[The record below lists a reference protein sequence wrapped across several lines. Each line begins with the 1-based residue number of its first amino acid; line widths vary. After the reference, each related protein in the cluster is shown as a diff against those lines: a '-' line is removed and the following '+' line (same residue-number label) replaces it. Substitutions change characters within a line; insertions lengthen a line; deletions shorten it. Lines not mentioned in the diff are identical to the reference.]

1 MELDEEIGK
10 VLSGLVRELE
20 RFTPKAAR
28 PALVRSYA
36 DEIARDPGGTLGT
49 APAGGPSLA
58 RHVQLDAETD
68 ADDDRAEAAQ
78 LTMPICRL

>member
-36 DEIARDPGGTLGT
+36 DEIARDPGGTTGT
-49 APAGGPSLA
+49 SCST
-58 RHVQLDAETD
+58 R
-68 ADDDRAEAAQ
+68 
-78 LTMPICRL
+78 